1 MGGSMKIKV
10 SSGEIVDKITILRI
24 KSIKTNDNKKL
35 MNINKE
41 LKYLEPLLKKI
52 KIEDGIIDTLYE
64 INMRLWDVEDR
75 LRIHEQNKDFSENFI
90 LLARQVY
97 MLNDTR
103 HKIKND
109 INSITLSD
117 FVEEKILP
125 VYNIENRKGQ

>member
-1 MGGSMKIKV
+1 MKIKV